1 MSLKNLIGNYIIFRL
16 CWPRDNGVDGGIR
29 SGNIP
34 GAPNNS
40 EISGNDSTVYVGRI
54 VSTLN
59 RSG

>member
-1 MSLKNLIGNYIIFRL
+1 MPHGDKNE
-16 CWPRDNGVDGGIR
+16 GGIR